1 MLVNYLEPQ
10 WNCES
15 WIQTRNREHSLSMW
29 KICFLKSVGWSGN
42 AQLLLHNISV
52 CRHISVLHLQLFAA
66 LSLPPMPLHDSQQP
80 LSNWLGNTHR
90 SLTGLLACVTESFDP
105 FVAFTKSFS
114 LIFLVSVV
122 RISEKKIFS
131 PRQDVPELNLSLYF
145 SCANLKI
152 NVKWIKLGTTSFIQT
167 AAGNCFIKQSYLF
180 LFSKCIYCKRHVWF
194 TFTFDIAPFLR
205 LDCLFKQFKWCWS
218 VLSVERRAVQ
228 ETLTELAEID
238 PSPIINNNPP
248 QFLLRLSDVCIS
260 FVFLIGE
267 VWLNPAP
274 SVIWH

>member
-1 MLVNYLEPQ
+1 MAEMIQFVDYLNNKIQIIPREWSKIVININYYFSITCTFSLKNYLSHITI
-10 WNCES
+10 NF
-15 WIQTRNREHSLSMW
+15 IVITSLS
-29 KICFLKSVGWSGN
+29 SGN

-114 LIFLVSVV
+114 IIFLVSVV
-122 RISEKKIFS
+122 RISEKIHFS

-152 NVKWIKLGTTSFIQT
+152 NVK
-167 AAGNCFIKQSYLF
+167 
-180 LFSKCIYCKRHVWF
+180 
-194 TFTFDIAPFLR
+194 
-205 LDCLFKQFKWCWS
+205 
-218 VLSVERRAVQ
+218 
-228 ETLTELAEID
+228 
-238 PSPIINNNPP
+238 
-248 QFLLRLSDVCIS
+248 
-260 FVFLIGE
+260 
-267 VWLNPAP
+267 
-274 SVIWH
+274 